1 MVKRGQRAGGRGG
14 RLIRVAIA
22 GLFAS
27 VLVAT
32 AAPGARAPTGIGASS
47 VRQSTERWMPS
58 RSMSW
63 QWQLTGLPV
72 DQTVDAAM
80 YDIDLFDTSATLVAS
95 LHAAGRRVVC
105 YMSAGTW
112 EEWRPDAA
120 RFPASVLGAPLPEW
134 PGERWLDIRR
144 LDILRPLI
152 EARMDL
158 CRQKGFD
165 AVEPDNVDAFSNAS
179 GFPLTAADQLRY
191 NIWLSEAAHARGLS
205 VGLKNDLEQVPALV
219 GYFDWALVEQCFEYD
234 ECQLLAPFTRARKAV
249 FAVEYTLPTAQF
261 CAKARALGFNAMRKN
276 LKLDAYRAAC
286 P

>member
-1 MVKRGQRAGGRGG
+1 MEAVVRCVCAFAAAFVVAALLAQPAQRW
-14 RLIRVAIA
+14 I
-22 GLFAS
+22 
-27 VLVAT
+27 
-32 AAPGARAPTGIGASS
+32 PPP
-47 VRQSTERWMPS
+47 ST
-58 RSMSW
+58 SW
-63 QWQLTGLPV
+63 QWQLTELPV

-80 YDIDLFDTSATLVAS
+80 YDVDLFDTPAAIVAS
-95 LHAAGRRVVC
+95 LHARGRKVVC

-120 RFPASVLGAPLPEW
+120 RFPSSVLGAPLPEW

-152 EARMDL
+152 EARLDL

-165 AVEPDNVDAFSNAS
+165 AVEPDNVDAYSNRS

-191 NIWLSEAAHARGLS
+191 NVWLAEAAHARGLS
-205 VGLKNDLEQVPALV
+205 VGLKNDLEQAEALAAH
-219 GYFDWALVEQCFEYD
+219 FDWALVEQCFEYD
-234 ECQLLAPFTRARKAV
+234 ECQRLEPFTKARNAV
-249 FAVEYTLPTAQF
+249 FAVEYTLPIAEF